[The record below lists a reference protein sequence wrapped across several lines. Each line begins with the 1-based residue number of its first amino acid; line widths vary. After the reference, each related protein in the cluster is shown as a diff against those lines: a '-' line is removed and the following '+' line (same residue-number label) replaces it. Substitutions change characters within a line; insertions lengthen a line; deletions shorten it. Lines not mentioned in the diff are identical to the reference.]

1 MGSILCKITQEQ
13 EVAMLRERI
22 DKLESKLREQSFLVD
37 MTNILIKGHDLDTT
51 IKSTLQ
57 LAMEIT
63 HSEAGCLYITD
74 PSISKLKTV
83 EVNGCISEKLVRAFS
98 RLNELM
104 NTKELNKIV
113 EVDEKDEVFKKFA
126 ALDKRLVAFII
137 IPLVVS
143 YNTIGYAV
151 VMHLHDEEDTHP
163 NCYSPQDLT
172 NLKIYSH
179 QAALLLDNTR
189 VKIEQGKK
197 EFYLKTIASLV
208 AAIDAK
214 DIYTQNHSS
223 RVAKTTVMF
232 SKTLGLAEDMIEKM
246 HYGALLHDIGKIGIA
261 DAILNKPSFLT
272 DDEFNLI
279 KEHPLKGFRILEPM
293 ELETEVLNIIKYHH
307 ERYDGSGYPEGLQ
320 KQKIPLPARIVSIVD
335 AWDAMTSNRAYR
347 KSLTREQVLYELKR
361 GKGSQFDPYLVEE
374 FIALVEKNQVDF
386 SSES

>member
-1 MGSILCKITQEQ
+1 
-13 EVAMLRERI
+13 MLRDRVNQ
-22 DKLESKLREQSFLVD
+22 LENKLREQSFLVD
-37 MTNILIKGHDLDTT
+37 MTNILIKGHDLETT

-63 HSEAGCLYITD
+63 HSEAGCLYLTD
-74 PSISKLKTV
+74 LNMSKLKTV
-83 EVNGCISEKLVRAFS
+83 EVNGCISEKLVKAFS
-98 RLNELM
+98 RLNEFL
-104 NTKELNKIV
+104 TLRQLDKII
-113 EVDEKDEVFKKFA
+113 EIDEKDERFKRFA
-126 ALDKRLVAFII
+126 GLDKRLVAFII

-143 YNTIGYAV
+143 HNTIGYAV
-151 VMHLHDEEDTHP
+151 VMHLHDEENNHP
-163 NCYSPQDLT
+163 NCYSPRDLT

-223 RVAKTTVMF
+223 RVAKVTVAF
-232 SKTLGLAEDMIEKM
+232 SKVLGLAEDMIEKI
-246 HYGALLHDIGKIGIA
+246 HYGALLHDIGKIGIS

-272 DDEFNLI
+272 DDEFTLI
-279 KEHPLKGFRILEPM
+279 KDHPLKGFKILEPM
-293 ELETEVLNIIKYHH
+293 DLEPDVLNIIKYHH
-307 ERYDGSGYPEGLQ
+307 ERYDGGGYPEGLQ

-347 KSLTREQVLYELKR
+347 KKLTREQVLYELKR
-361 GKGSQFDPYLVEE
+361 GKASQFDPYLVEE
-374 FIALVEKNQVDF
+374 FIALVEKNQMDPF
-386 SSES
+386 I